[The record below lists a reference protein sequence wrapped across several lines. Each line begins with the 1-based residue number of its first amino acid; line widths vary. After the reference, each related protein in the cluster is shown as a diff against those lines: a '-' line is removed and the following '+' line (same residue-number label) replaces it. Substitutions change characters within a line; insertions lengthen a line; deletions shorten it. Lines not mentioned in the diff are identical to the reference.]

1 MKLRLTDHGLR
12 QLREISRGGN
22 PPMTGLLRQ
31 LKLVDAKGK
40 LTPAGKEALGGPVLP
55 HPRIR
60 SRVDGA
66 RRT

>member
-40 LTPAGKEALGGPVLP
+40 LTPAGKEALGPVTNREKP
-55 HPRIR
+55 PKSVREP
-60 SRVDGA
+60 A
-66 RRT
+66 